1 MKIELHLK
9 TWFSLKFLNLE
20 ALTLVWNTENKI
32 TKDRNGG
39 KVPRLEFKKVILVSC
54 NVDYQQDLRVLYTFV
69 LNKSFGQLLEM
80 LSTDFMFL

>member
-9 TWFSLKFLNLE
+9 TWFSLEFLKLD
-20 ALTLVWNTENKI
+20 AVTLVWNTENKI
-32 TKDRNGG
+32 AKDRNGG

>member
-1 MKIELHLK
+1 MKIEFHLK
-9 TWFSLKFLNLE
+9 TWFSLEFLNLE